1 MLSKR
6 EKLFSAV
13 SAVNGLICPS
23 CHQRLFRRR
32 DNLCCDRGHLLNV
45 NRRGCINFLSTQ
57 TDTFYDAA
65 LFSARKAVFDAG
77 CYRPVAE
84 AIARLLPDRPAK
96 LLDVGCGEGWYL
108 NELLTARP
116 DCCGAG
122 IDISRDA
129 ILQATDHPCEALWC
143 VGDLRRLP
151 FAEHTFDVVLDV
163 LTPANYAEF
172 RRILSPN
179 GVLIKVYPGQ
189 DYLQEL
195 RLARGLS
202 PYAEGEVDAYLR
214 EKTHL
219 LREAHVHQALPV
231 TPALWDAFV
240 RMTPLNQDL
249 TEDEKAALSR
259 HAAPTITLDLHVALC
274 SF

>member
-6 EKLFSAV
+6 EKLFSAI
-13 SAVNGLICPS
+13 SAVNGLTCPS
-23 CHQRLFRRR
+23 CHQLLSRQG
-32 DNLCCDRGHLLNV
+32 DNLCCPSGHLLNV
-45 NRRGCINFLSTQ
+45 NRRGCINFLSSQ

-84 AIARLLPDRPAK
+84 AIAGLLPARPAK

-122 IDISRDA
+122 VDISRDA
-129 ILQATDHPCEALWC
+129 ILQATDHPCAAIWC

-151 FAEHTFDVVLDV
+151 FSDGTFDAVLDV
-163 LTPANYAEF
+163 LTPASYGEF
-172 RRILSPN
+172 RRVLSPD
-179 GVLIKVYPGQ
+179 GVLIKVYPGRA
-189 DYLQEL
+189 YLQEL

-202 PYAEGEVDAYLR
+202 PYEEGEVDAYLR

-219 LREAHVHQALPV
+219 LREVHVHQALPV
-231 TPALWDAFV
+231 TPTLWDAFV

-249 TEDEKAALSR
+249 TAEEKNHLAQ
-259 HAAPTITLDLHVALC
+259 HAAPTVTLDLHVALC